1 VKVEKSSGR
10 SSFGGPGR
18 SLAYDWDLPLLS
30 FIIPRGFLRLRR
42 PENRWLQRPS
52 GFGFLLI
59 LPSLQFDLA
68 LVNLVAKHLLES
80 SFSDTGVIIHP
91 HGVLHEPGELE
102 GHLNALLLGAGQ
114 VKKQFPYKKIYKES
128 TTKKYTYI
136 NLARR
141 ISEILTIFLQCAL
154 LLGHPLIF

>member
-1 VKVEKSSGR
+1 MKVEKSSGR

-59 LPSLQFDLA
+59 LPPLQFDLS
-68 LVNLVAKHLLES
+68 LKNPIAKHFPES
-80 SFSDTGVIIHP
+80 SVSDNGVIIHP
-91 HGVLHEPGELE
+91 RGILREPG
-102 GHLNALLLGAGQ
+102 
-114 VKKQFPYKKIYKES
+114 
-128 TTKKYTYI
+128 
-136 NLARR
+136 
-141 ISEILTIFLQCAL
+141 
-154 LLGHPLIF
+154 